1 MGPDPSAINNVNDQ
15 MGSRCVQLLIM
26 LIIRWGPGVFS
37 YYHHWWIVPV
47 IATHAG
53 AVAGAWIYYLAIEV
67 IVLKTD
73 LCMTVQS
80 FIGLLL
86 PIIGAWMALAALVFI
101 KSSRKLVKFD
111 LKSEKVWCS
120 H

>member
-26 LIIRWGPGVFS
+26 FMTRWGPGVFS

-67 IVLKTD
+67 VALVVVVVVGAWIYYLAIED
-73 LCMTVQS
+73 LQSFQFKVMMTVS
-80 FIGLLL
+80 GWSC
-86 PIIGAWMALAALVFI
+86 A
-101 KSSRKLVKFD
+101 
-111 LKSEKVWCS
+111 
-120 H
+120 

>member
-1 MGPDPSAINNVNDQ
+1 
-15 MGSRCVQLLIM
+15 MGSGCVQLLIM

-67 IVLKTD
+67 IVFVVVVVVAGAWIYYLAIEV
-73 LCMTVQS
+73 LQS
-80 FIGLLL
+80 FQLKVMMTASG
-86 PIIGAWMALAALVFI
+86 W
-101 KSSRKLVKFD
+101 SSV
-111 LKSEKVWCS
+111 
-120 H
+120 